1 AAPPRLKGIAMIN
14 VDDIPGAIKELE
26 RTRARGLVVYLSPA
40 DNVSKC
46 RPIRLR
52 RVHQS
57 LISPQNVLS
66 GPLPALCACL
76 EACLFHA
83 ASRSFSL
90 PALASAYGCGHGGTR
105 KSSTSRSVHT

>member
-1 AAPPRLKGIAMIN
+1 MARFGMLI
-14 VDDIPGAIKELE
+14 DL
-26 RTRARGLVVYLSPA
+26 RTCIGCQVVYLSPA